1 MQSWYYCV
9 YCCVFIN
16 FYGHLLSAYCVC
28 PTDAYWVFYLHH
40 LPPSPPSQQTC
51 LIIISEWKACPMV
64 PEERSLSFPFQ
75 CLLSLQQ
82 PLLSLEIK
90 PSGTSPLVSHLGKLT
105 SLYPCPTLFSIPQCP
120 AATLKRIQIH
130 NLL

>member
-1 MQSWYYCV
+1 
-9 YCCVFIN
+9 
-16 FYGHLLSAYCVC
+16 
-28 PTDAYWVFYLHH
+28 
-40 LPPSPPSQQTC
+40 
-51 LIIISEWKACPMV
+51 MV
-64 PEERSLSFPFQ
+64 PEERSLSFAFQ

-82 PLLSLEIK
+82 SPLSLEIK

-105 SLYPCPTLFSIPQCP
+105 SLHPCPTLFFIPQCP